1 MARSLTRIELES
13 LFLVSIGTGYRLA
26 GVMRGRSMQ
35 AVKSTLAKARKNLG
49 ARNTAHAIAIAIREG
64 LI

>member
-1 MARSLTRIELES
+1 MPRPLTRIERDT

-26 GVMRGRSMQ
+26 GRMRGRSMQ
-35 AVKSTLAKARKNLG
+35 SAKSALAGARRNLG
-49 ARNTAHAIAIAIREG
+49 ARNTAHAVALAIRQG